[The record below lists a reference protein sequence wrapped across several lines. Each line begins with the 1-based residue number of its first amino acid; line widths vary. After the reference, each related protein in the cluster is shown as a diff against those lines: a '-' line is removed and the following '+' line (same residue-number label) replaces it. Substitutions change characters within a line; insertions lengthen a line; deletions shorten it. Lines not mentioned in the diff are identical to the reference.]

1 METFLHLPQE
11 KRRTILDAAMT
22 AFAKAGYK
30 KTSMNDIAVEAGISK
45 AAVFHYFGSKRALYQ
60 YLLQYGGTLVAE
72 EFHSR
77 LDDASTDF
85 FDRVL
90 NSARVK
96 ADFMRAHPPV
106 LAFLSSVYFEAAP
119 EVADAVRDIRK
130 QGGDVRQRLA
140 MEGAD
145 LRKFKEDVDPQLVLN
160 ILVRLSEGYA
170 SPGNTGGDWDID
182 AVMDEFEASLR
193 LMKRH
198 FYKEEYL
205 V

>member
-1 METFLHLPQE
+1 MDTFLNLPPE
-11 KRRTILDAAMT
+11 KRQTILDAAMLV
-22 AFAKAGYK
+22 FAKAGYK
-30 KTSMNDIAVEAGISK
+30 KASVNDIAVEAGISK
-45 AAVFHYFGSKRALYQ
+45 AAVFHYFGSKKALYQ
-60 YLLQYGGTLVAE
+60 YLIQHGGDLVAE
-72 EFHSR
+72 SFHNR

-90 NSARVK
+90 HSARVK

-106 LAFLSSVYFEAAP
+106 LAFLGSAYFETAP
-119 EVADAVRDIRK
+119 EVADAMHDLRK
-130 QGGDVRQRLA
+130 QGGEVRQRLA

-145 LRKFKEDVDPQLVLN
+145 LEKFKADVDPQLVLS

-170 SPGNTGGDWDID
+170 SPGNPDGGMDID
-182 AVMDEFEASLR
+182 AVMDEFEASLD